1 MKATSK
7 NRGFTLI
14 EILIVMA
21 ILGMLA
27 ALVGPALFSNLGKG
41 QRATAITQMDM
52 LGQSLDTY
60 RLDVLRYPRTLD
72 GLIENDT
79 GRDVWNGPYLRG
91 ANAVPKDPWGNDYQ
105 YAYPGTHGKEFDVWT
120 FGADGQE
127 GGDEINADI
136 GNWNVD

>member
-91 ANAVPKDPWGNDYQ
+91 ANAVPKDPWGNDYV
-105 YAYPGTHGKEFDVWT
+105 YRVVGDDFELMSL
-120 FGADGQE
+120 GADGAE
-127 GGDEINADI
+127 GGEGDDEDI
-136 GNWNVD
+136 TH